1 MINNIYNRIERVT
14 DGKVFYGV
22 GVSPENQDN
31 IALDAGY
38 VETLL
43 EYGYLDISLKQE
55 FLELWLTD
63 DGYEDL
69 EALDYVQDLTYKML
83 LKYADDTSRGCVL
96 FSQRRRIRKHHAV
109 HHPITGD
116 EFFSDQNKENIAY
129 NKIKKHAI
137 PRLLAVKQTGG

>member
-1 MINNIYNRIERVT
+1 MISDSIYKRIKRAT
-14 DGKVFYGV
+14 GGKVFYGV

-38 VETLL
+38 VEALL

-63 DGYEDL
+63 DEYEDL

-83 LKYADDTSRGCVL
+83 LKYADMAPHVDVSHFL
-96 FSQRRRIRKHHAV
+96 
-109 HHPITGD
+109 
-116 EFFSDQNKENIAY
+116 KE
-129 NKIKKHAI
+129 KS
-137 PRLLAVKQTGG
+137 

>member
-83 LKYADDTSRGCVL
+83 LKYADMTPRVDVSCFL
-96 FSQRRRIRKHHAV
+96 
-109 HHPITGD
+109 
-116 EFFSDQNKENIAY
+116 KEE
-129 NKIKKHAI
+129 
-137 PRLLAVKQTGG
+137 G

>member
-1 MINNIYNRIERVT
+1 MVIDNIYNRIERAI

-31 IALDAGY
+31 ISIDAGY
-38 VETLL
+38 VEALL

-63 DGYEDL
+63 DEYEDL

-83 LKYADDTSRGCVL
+83 LKYADMTPRVDVSCFL
-96 FSQRRRIRKHHAV
+96 
-109 HHPITGD
+109 
-116 EFFSDQNKENIAY
+116 KEE
-129 NKIKKHAI
+129 
-137 PRLLAVKQTGG
+137 G